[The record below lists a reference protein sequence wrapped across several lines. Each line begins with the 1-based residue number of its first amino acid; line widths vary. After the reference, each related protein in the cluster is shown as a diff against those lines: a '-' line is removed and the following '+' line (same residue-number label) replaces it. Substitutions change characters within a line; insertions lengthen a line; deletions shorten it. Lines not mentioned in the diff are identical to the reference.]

1 MPRGCTVDSETHF
14 DLRKGH
20 LPGAPVPSL
29 SGRARRFA
37 VTNRDGTS
45 QFGRSQ
51 GRAPVEIDGRPIF
64 LVQTSVGGLSLE
76 ERAESVNTDRLG
88 GLRGLFNG

>member
-1 MPRGCTVDSETHF
+1 M
-14 DLRKGH
+14 
-20 LPGAPVPSL
+20 
-29 SGRARRFA
+29 
-37 VTNRDGTS
+37 TNRDGTS

-76 ERAESVNTDRLG
+76 ERAEKIQSRTLNIAERNDIRKKMKREAENKSVNTDRLG
-88 GLRGLFNG
+88 GLRGLING